1 MSLKENIE
9 TDLKK
14 ALKEGDKL
22 SLSVLRMIIASIRN
36 EKIKQNV
43 ELTDEET
50 IKLLLREVKIR
61 RQSIEEFKKGNRTDL
76 ADREASEIDI
86 IQKYLPQ
93 SLTEDELGAL
103 VDIAIQKL
111 EAKSLSDMGKVMSF
125 VMGKTKGRAEGQ
137 KVSTLV
143 KQKLS

>member
-61 RQSIEEFKKGNRTDL
+61 RQS
-76 ADREASEIDI
+76 SEIDI